1 MHDMHDM
8 HDVHDMHECSPCDL
22 HDAATR
28 SSVTPRPFPPRFR
41 ATLSRPF
48 ALAGRGLHTGVRTVA
63 TVSPGAPGGGVVFTR
78 RDRGTRA
85 AADWRRRVSQ
95 PLCTALL
102 CEDGVSLVRTVEHL
116 LSALSALEVDDA
128 EVELDG
134 EELPI
139 LDGSAA
145 PWCAA
150 VAAAGRREAP
160 DAPRAYLRVLAP
172 VEVVDGARRL
182 RIEPA
187 EGLQL
192 EGALKLASFPDMRW
206 AGAVTPQGYV
216 RELAPARSFGRV
228 RWALPA
234 KLWSHATGRPLLRG
248 ATPRTVAAIVGGR
261 VIGGMRFPDE
271 FVRHRLLDL
280 IGDLALLGAPVL
292 GRLSGRD
299 IGHELNHAL
308 AARLMQTPRAWERV
322 TLD

>member
-1 MHDMHDM
+1 M
-8 HDVHDMHECSPCDL
+8 
-22 HDAATR
+22 
-28 SSVTPRPFPPRFR
+28 TPRPFPPRLR

-63 TVSPGAPGGGVVFTR
+63 TVSPAQPGDGVVFVR
-78 RDRGTRA
+78 ADRGTRA
-85 AADWRRRVSQ
+85 AADWRVRVSQ
-95 PLCTALL
+95 PLCTALA

-128 EVELDG
+128 RIELDG
-134 EELPI
+134 EEVPI

-150 VAAAGRREAP
+150 ITAAGRRERPGA
-160 DAPRAYLRVLAP
+160 ARAYLRVLAP
-172 VEVVDGARRL
+172 VEVVDGVRRL

-187 EGLQL
+187 EGLEL
-192 EGALKLASFPDMRW
+192 EGALKLARFPEMRW
-206 AGAVTPQGYV
+206 AGAVTPESYV

-234 KLWSHATGRPLLRG
+234 KLWSHLSGRPLLRG
-248 ATPRTVAAIVGGR
+248 ATPRSVAAIVGGR
-261 VIGGMRFPDE
+261 VLGGSRFPDE

-280 IGDLALLGAPVL
+280 VGDLALLGAPVL

-308 AARLMQTPRAWERV
+308 CAKLMASPAAWARV
-322 TLD
+322 TLE